1 MKLTEEQL
9 KQYYADQGIDR
20 SDLLSSEPI
29 HLEELPPD
37 TQLDAAG
44 RSQIEGTVRM
54 WNRLDPLEKIDAAG
68 SMERRVL
75 SGRTKVAADVVAEAW
90 CAWLLLGRVRGG
102 EPRRQV
108 IEQIARG
115 ELTAADL
122 RASRRRR
129 GPRTPLTEEQKRD
142 VAAFLAPIEARLRAK
157 GITGVRRETTRERAP
172 SGDVVTM
179 HHITPVRRTP
189 R

>member
-20 SDLLSSEPI
+20 SDLLSSAPI
-29 HLEELPPD
+29 HLDELPPG
-37 TQLDAAG
+37 TQLDEAG
-44 RSQIEGTVRM
+44 RSRIEGTVRM
-54 WNRLDPLEKIDAAG
+54 WNRLDMLEKIDAAG

-75 SGRTKVAADVVAEAW
+75 SGRTTVAADVVAEAW

-102 EPRRQV
+102 EPRRAL
-108 IEQIARG
+108 IEKIARG
-115 ELTAADL
+115 ELAAADL
-122 RASRRRR
+122 RAARRKR
-129 GPRTPLTEEQKRD
+129 GPRTPLTEEQRRD

-157 GITGVRRETTRERAP
+157 GITGVRRETTRETTP
-172 SGDVVTM
+172 GGDAVTT
-179 HHITPVRRTP
+179 HRITPVRRTP